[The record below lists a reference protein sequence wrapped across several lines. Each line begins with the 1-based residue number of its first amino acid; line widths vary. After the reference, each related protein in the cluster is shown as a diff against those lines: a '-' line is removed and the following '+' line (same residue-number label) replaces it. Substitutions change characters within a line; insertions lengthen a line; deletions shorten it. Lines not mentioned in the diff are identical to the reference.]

1 MDDNAPSEN
10 THTLRCLEVWGGS
23 DSADHAASVP
33 GLDISV
39 RSRPLGG
46 DAGGDLY
53 LISSCSSGLIT
64 RMLLADVSGHGE
76 QVAEFSRQLR
86 TAMHKSI
93 NTIDQSKLAR
103 ALNEAFEQIGGGEK
117 FATALLMTYYA
128 PLEHLIIVNAGH
140 PPPLL
145 SRAGSGSW
153 EPIDLKHADVI
164 RSEDNDLRVGFK
176 NLPLG
181 IVGSTNY
188 EQFAIRVHP
197 GDRVVAYTD
206 AFSEARDPA
215 SGEIL
220 GIAGL
225 AALLDGVERP
235 EDGHLAGAILDAI
248 DQSRYELGDDD
259 RTLLTLSLSGGGLP
273 KLGLGTIK
281 RFVAQGFG
289 LGHKDTVPTSTE
301 P

>member
-1 MDDNAPSEN
+1 MEPSSKQDS

-23 DSADHAASVP
+23 ESADHAASVP

-39 RSRPLGG
+39 RSRPFEGV
-46 DAGGDLY
+46 AGGDLY

-64 RMLLADVSGHGE
+64 RILLADVSGHGE

-93 NTIDQSKLAR
+93 NTIDQSKLAQ
-103 ALNEAFEQIGGGEK
+103 ALNRAFEVIGNGER

-145 SRAGSGSW
+145 SRKGSGSW
-153 EPIDLKHADVI
+153 DPIDLDHPDTVKDTKN
-164 RSEDNDLRVGFK
+164 ELRVGLK

-181 IVGSTNY
+181 IVGSTTY
-188 EQFAIRVHP
+188 EQFAIPVHE

-206 AFSEARDPA
+206 AFTESTDPNT
-215 SGEIL
+215 GNLL
-220 GIAGL
+220 GVSGL
-225 AALLDGVERP
+225 ASILEGAGATEN
-235 EDGHLAGAILDAI
+235 GHLAGDILDSIERSGATI
-248 DQSRYELGDDD
+248 GDDD
-259 RTLLTLSLSGGGLP
+259 RTLLAMSLSGGGLP
-273 KLGLGTIK
+273 TMGLGTIK
-281 RFVAQGFG
+281 RFLTQSFG
-289 LGHKDTVPTSTE
+289 LGHIDTVPSVAD
-301 P
+301 